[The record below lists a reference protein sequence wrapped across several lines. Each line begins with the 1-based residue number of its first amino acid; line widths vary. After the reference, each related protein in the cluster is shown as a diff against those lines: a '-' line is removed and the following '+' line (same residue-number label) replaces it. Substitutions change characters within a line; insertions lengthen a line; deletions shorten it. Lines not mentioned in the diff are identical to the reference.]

1 MDAVP
6 PPNSKL
12 NRFKG
17 RKNNQRLSVVSNNSA
32 SLGEARRKG
41 KGKGKTGIPSN
52 QPTPLQR
59 RRRRRLDRL
68 TSSQGMEVPT
78 PQRRFRLFL
87 VWGLLLAGS
96 LGLTLNLVSL
106 QVFQGSDLRSRAV
119 AQQQVAPTRKIPRR
133 PIVDRQ
139 GNFLAIDRPV
149 YTLYAHPMMFN
160 QPQVE
165 VAEKLAPLLQRPK
178 SELIGLFAQEKTG
191 IKVSEFLA
199 EQVRDRIM
207 ELRIDGLE
215 LLDSY
220 ARLYPYQDLAAEVV
234 GYVDAENVPQA
245 GVEYSFSQLL
255 GRNVPP
261 HTPGFVAIDELRLQL
276 TLDSRLQRAAR
287 NALSEKMT
295 EFKAKRGTV
304 IVMDALDGSLL
315 ALVCE
320 PTYDPNQYFN
330 YDLSR
335 FKNWAVSDIYE
346 PGSTF
351 KPFTFAIALEAGTVQ
366 PDSVVYDSGQLYVNG
381 ATIGN
386 ADGAGR
392 GAISLTEVMQY
403 SNNVGTAQVAFSMQ
417 QSVFYKWLVRLGLG
431 STLATDLPFAAQSQI
446 LSEKEF
452 LGGKVNAATTAFG
465 QSFAITPLQLVE
477 FYGALANGGKLVT
490 PHVVKGLVDS
500 EGKFYWQPTLE
511 EGEQIFSPS
520 TTKAVVAMMEKVVSD
535 GTGTAAQIPGYR
547 IAGKTG
553 TAQKSTASGGYSE
566 YAKVVS
572 FAAVVPAESPRY
584 VVVAVVDEPVGGS
597 GGAVG
602 APIVKSVIEAL
613 IALEKIPP
621 TKAGL

>member
-17 RKNNQRLSVVSNNSA
+17 RKNNQRLSVVRNNST
-32 SLGEARRKG
+32 SQGDARR

-52 QPTPLQR
+52 QQKPLQR
-59 RRRRRLDRL
+59 RSRRRLDRL
-68 TSSQGMEVPT
+68 ASSQGMEVSIQ
-78 PQRRFRLFL
+78 QRRFRLFL
-87 VWGLLLAGS
+87 VWGILLAGS

-106 QVFQGSDLRSRAV
+106 QVFQGSDLRSRAL

-133 PIVDRQ
+133 PIIDRQ

-160 QPQVE
+160 QPQAE

-178 SELIGLFAQEKTG
+178 SELIALFAQEKTG

-199 EQVRDRIM
+199 EQVRDRIV

-287 NALSEKMT
+287 LALSEKMT

-351 KPFTFAIALEAGTVQ
+351 KPLTFAIALEAGTVQ

-392 GAISLTEVMQY
+392 GTISLTEVMQY

-431 STLATDLPFAAQSQI
+431 STLATDLPFAGQSQI

-500 EGKFYWQPTLE
+500 EDKFYWQPTLE
-511 EGEQIFSPS
+511 GGEEIFSPS
-520 TTKAVVAMMEKVVSD
+520 TTKAVIGMMEKVVTD

-553 TAQKSTASGGYSE
+553 TAQKSAASGGYSD

>member
-1 MDAVP
+1 MDVGK
-6 PPNSKL
+6 PPNSEL
-12 NRFKG
+12 RRFKG
-17 RKNNQRLSVVSNNSA
+17 RKNNQGLSLVSNSSPSQG
-32 SLGEARRKG
+32 SL
-41 KGKGKTGIPSN
+41 KGKTGIPSN
-52 QPTPLQR
+52 KPNPLNRRQR
-59 RRRRRLDRL
+59 RRSQKPSSEPPKEMSVPARRLRL
-68 TSSQGMEVPT
+68 
-78 PQRRFRLFL
+78 LL
-87 VWGLLLAGS
+87 VWGVLLAGS
-96 LGLTLNLVSL
+96 LGLTLNLVKL
-106 QVFQGSDLRSRAV
+106 QIFKGSDLRARAMS
-119 AQQQVAPTRKIPRR
+119 QQQLAPTRMIPRR
-133 PIVDRQ
+133 PIIDRQ
-139 GNFLAIDRPV
+139 GNFLALDRPV

-160 QPQVE
+160 EPAVE
-165 VAEKLAPLLQRPK
+165 VAEKLEPLLQRKK
-178 SELIGLFAQEKTG
+178 SELIDLFSQGDTG
-191 IKVSEFLA
+191 IKVSEFLS
-199 EQVRDRIM
+199 EQVRSRIV
-207 ELRIDGLE
+207 ELRLDGLE
-215 LLDSY
+215 LLESY
-220 ARLYPYQDLAAEVV
+220 ARLYPYEDLAAEVV
-234 GYVDAENVPQA
+234 GYVDAENLPQA
-245 GVEYSFSQLL
+245 GVEYSFSQMLE
-255 GRNVPP
+255 RNVPP

-287 NALSEKMT
+287 RALSEKMT

-304 IVMDALDGSLL
+304 MVMDAVDGSLL

-320 PTYDPNQYFN
+320 PTYDPNQYFK

-351 KPFTFAIALEAGTVQ
+351 KPLTIAIALEAGTVQ

-403 SNNVGTAQVAFSMQ
+403 SNNVGTAQVAFSMKQ
-417 QSVFYKWLVRLGLG
+417 DVFYKWLERLGLG
-431 STLATDLPFAAQSQI
+431 STLKTDLPFAGQSQI

-452 LGGKVNAATTAFG
+452 LAGKVNAATTAFG

-500 EGKFYWQPTLE
+500 NGKFSWQPKLE
-511 EGEQIFSPS
+511 EADQIFSPS
-520 TTKAVVAMMEKVVSD
+520 TTKAVVAMMEKVVTD
-535 GTGTAAQIPGYR
+535 GTGKAAQIEGYR

-553 TAQKSTASGGYSE
+553 TAQKSSASGGYSD

-572 FAAVVPAESPRY
+572 FGAVVPAESPRY

-597 GGAVG
+597 GGEVG

-621 TKAGL
+621 SK